1 MDDKTIKNIIDAD
14 LKTGFDKIDRIS
26 KWGEKSEHR
35 TSLAVIAREKD
46 GMVGVRATYAGAHQ
60 LLCGSIAH
68 AMMQDAD
75 FCKIIYDSFY
85 LFMSHNQNH
94 NDIKMNPVGEA

>member
-1 MDDKTIKNIIDAD
+1 MDDKTTKNIIDAD
-14 LKTGFDKIDRIS
+14 LKTGIDKIDRIS
-26 KWGEKSEHR
+26 KWGERSEHR
-35 TSLAVIAREKD
+35 ISLAVIAREED

-60 LLCGSIAH
+60 LLCGSIAN

-85 LFMSHNQNH
+85 LYMNQNH
-94 NDIKMNPVGEA
+94 NIKMNPVGEA